1 MSRSPDS
8 VTWLGHATVLV
19 DAGGVRVLTDPVLRP
34 RLAHLRRHTPVPA
47 TPAGL
52 DAVLLSHLHRDHA
65 DAPSLRRVAG
75 GDVPVLVP
83 HGAGAAVR
91 RMGAEDVRELRA
103 GDRVELAD
111 GAAVVAVP
119 AVHDGRRAPW
129 SRDRPEALGFVVEAG
144 PRIYFAGDT
153 ELYDGMA
160 DAVGHVD
167 LALLP
172 IWGWGTGLGP
182 GHMDPRDAA
191 RAAGLLLPGLVVPIH
206 WATYLPIHLRRRHR
220 GLLVSPGEEFARLA
234 AELAPGVPVEV
245 VPPGSTVAVPARV

>member
-1 MSRSPDS
+1 MSPPPGT

-19 DAGGVRVLTDPVLRP
+19 DAGGVRVLTDPLLRS
-34 RLAHLRRHTPVPA
+34 RVAHLRRHTPVPE
-47 TPAGL
+47 TPARL

-65 DAPSLRRVAG
+65 DAPSLRLVP

-83 HGAGAAVR
+83 HGAGATVR
-91 RMGAEDVRELRA
+91 RMGAGNVRELRA
-103 GDRVELAD
+103 GDRAELAP
-111 GAAVVAVP
+111 GVAVRAVP

-129 SRDRPEALGFVVEAG
+129 SRDRPDALGYVVEAG
-144 PRIYFAGDT
+144 AHVYFAGDT

-160 DAVGHVD
+160 DAVGHAD

-182 GHMDPRDAA
+182 GHMDPGQAA
-191 RAAGLLLPGLVVPIH
+191 RAAALLRPGLVVPIH
-206 WATYLPIHLRRRHR
+206 WATYLPFHLRRHR
-220 GLLVSPGEEFARLA
+220 GLLTTPGEEFARLA

-245 VPPGSTVAVPARV
+245 VRPGSTVAVPARV